1 MKWLQQQSKGKEQ
14 SGIRPALVLSVD
26 FFNYG
31 SAGLAV
37 VIPITSKKKGIP
49 LHIPVSGKETGLK
62 VESFVKCEDI
72 RSISKDRFIEYR
84 GHITNSPYAA
94 EVFFNEILTK

>member
-1 MKWLQQQSKGKEQ
+1 M
-14 SGIRPALVLSVD
+14 
-26 FFNYG
+26 
-31 SAGLAV
+31 
-37 VIPITSKKKGIP
+37 IPITSKKKGIP

-84 GHITNSPYAA
+84 GHITKSKLG
-94 EVFFNEILTK
+94 EVEDKIKLLLGL